1 VAEPAHAD
9 LRTSGGNRS
18 SLNGLEASC
27 HPIAAA
33 RDDPWPAQVR
43 DLSPGGIGLLIKRR
57 FEPGTLLA
65 VELQSMTQSFSRTL
79 VARVI
84 HAKSQGGGDW
94 VIGCILA
101 SRLDEDE
108 LEALRV

>member
-1 VAEPAHAD
+1 
-9 LRTSGGNRS
+9 
-18 SLNGLEASC
+18 
-27 HPIAAA
+27 
-33 RDDPWPAQVR
+33 VR
-43 DLSPGGIGLLIKRR
+43 ELTAGGIGLMIKRR

-65 VELQSMTQSFSRTL
+65 VELQSSTTDFSRTL

-101 SRLDEDE
+101 SKLDEEE
-108 LEALRV
+108 LESLRL